1 VTADLAASRAAGT
14 VAKLEPPRN
23 DSRLNSVNLFEFV
36 LALYVVLAGLG
47 LTLLVRSI
55 GQIIEARSRVKLYW
69 IHTGWLV
76 FTFLTH
82 VSSWFLVWT
91 FRDVESWK
99 VGEFVL
105 LLSVPTVLY
114 LVSHVSVPEIPED
127 DSRHDLR
134 SYYYARYRLILGLLG
149 ATILL
154 NIANEYFLLDQFAL
168 TQLTAF
174 RLTVLAALCVGFAT
188 PRPRVHAAVVVFLT
202 LVLVAGLYGLD
213 ARLT

>member
-1 VTADLAASRAAGT
+1 
-14 VAKLEPPRN
+14 
-23 DSRLNSVNLFEFV
+23 VNLFEFV